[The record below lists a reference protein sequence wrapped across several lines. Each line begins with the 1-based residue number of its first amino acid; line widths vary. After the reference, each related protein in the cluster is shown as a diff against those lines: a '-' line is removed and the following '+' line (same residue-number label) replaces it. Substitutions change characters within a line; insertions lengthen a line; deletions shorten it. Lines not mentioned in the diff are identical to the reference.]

1 MRGFIFASNFYHI
14 SRGFNFANWLPVDFS
29 RGFIFEYL
37 SFINVLYILIFSY
50 WHIIVVCSSASSMWV
65 TELIPSFSIFQI
77 ALFGCKRL
85 NSRLSASEEIK
96 KSRQIK
102 KKKIKF
108 FLLFCLFIYC
118 LISCKIFLTWPSLIG
133 KEPNVKI

>member
-1 MRGFIFASNFYHI
+1 MRGFIFASNFYNI

-85 NSRLSASEEIK
+85 NSRLNASEEIK

-102 KKKIKF
+102 KKKLNFSFYFVSSYIVW
-108 FLLFCLFIYC
+108 Y
-118 LISCKIFLTWPSLIG
+118 P
-133 KEPNVKI
+133 VKYFWHDHH